1 MKELVPFDI
10 RLKGLKDGLHTFD
23 FIVDTNFLSLFENSP
38 EDKVSANVKVHLEK
52 RPGLV
57 TMEFQLTGK
66 LYAPCDRCL
75 ADIKIP
81 LQSNYR
87 LLLKSME
94 EPEEIDNEDVIIL
107 HPETPV
113 WNAANV
119 IYENILLA
127 IPVIKRYD
135 CESELNPPCDM
146 EMIRIISQ
154 GIIHEIPEDEGNSPW
169 KILQDWDN
177 KKKFLIPA
185 ILK

>member
-1 MKELVPFDI
+1 MKDLVPFDI
-10 RLKGLKDGLHTFD
+10 RLKGLKDGLHSFEFTIGTD
-23 FIVDTNFLSLFENSP
+23 FLPLFENSP
-38 EDKVSANVKVHLEK
+38 EDNVSANVKVQLEK

-66 LYAPCDRCL
+66 LHVPCDRCI
-75 ADIKIP
+75 ADINIP

-87 LLLKSME
+87 LLVKTME
-94 EPEEIDNEDVIIL
+94 EPEEVDNEDVIVL

-113 WNAANV
+113 WNSASV
-119 IYENILLA
+119 IYENILLS

-135 CESELNPPCDM
+135 CESELNPPCDK

-169 KILQDWDN
+169 KILQNWDN
-177 KKKFLIPA
+177 KKNS
-185 ILK
+185 